1 MCSRSTCPIGHPSYE
16 RKEPMVNKVAK
27 DVVAYC
33 VSCKMDLAH
42 TVVAMDG
49 EIVKKVLCNTCNK
62 EHVYRAP
69 KGEKAPTNK
78 KKPVRK
84 TRGKKIVAPDVLW
97 EKALEPAQN
106 LISKLYTIDGSFESG
121 EKIDH
126 KTFGLGLITKLIQPN
141 KMEVIFKEGTK
152 IMIRGN

>member
-1 MCSRSTCPIGHPSYE
+1 MRSRSTCPIGHPSYE

-49 EIVKKVLCNTCNK
+49 ETVKKVLCNTCNK

-78 KKPVRK
+78 KKPARK
-84 TRGKKIVAPDVLW
+84 TRAKKIVAPDVLW

-106 LISKLYTIDGSFESG
+106 LLSKLYTIDGSFESG
-121 EKIDH
+121 VKIDH

>member
-1 MCSRSTCPIGHPSYE
+1 MRSRSTCPIGHHSYE
-16 RKEPMVNKVAK
+16 RKEPMVNKVTK

-49 EIVKKVLCNTCNK
+49 ETVKKVLCNTCNK

-84 TRGKKIVAPDVLW
+84 TRAKKIVAPDVLW

-106 LISKLYTIDGSFESG
+106 LLSKLYTIDGSFESG

>member
-1 MCSRSTCPIGHPSYE
+1 
-16 RKEPMVNKVAK
+16 MVNKVAK

-33 VSCKMDLAH
+33 VNCKMDLAH
-42 TVVAMDG
+42 TVVIMEG
-49 EIVKKVLCNTCNK
+49 ETVKRVLCNTCNK
-62 EHVYRAP
+62 EHIYRPP
-69 KGEKAPTNK
+69 KGEKTPTNK

-84 TRGKKIVAPDVLW
+84 KRAKKIVAPDVLW
-97 EKALEPAQN
+97 EKALESAQD
-106 LISKLYTIDGSFESG
+106 LPSSVYTLDGSFESG

-126 KTFGLGLITKLIQPN
+126 KNFGLGLVTKLIHPN

>member
-1 MCSRSTCPIGHPSYE
+1 
-16 RKEPMVNKVAK
+16 MVNKVAK

-49 EIVKKVLCNTCNK
+49 ETVKRVVCNTCNK
-62 EHVYRAP
+62 EHIYRAP
-69 KGEKAPTNK
+69 KGAKTPTPK
-78 KKPVRK
+78 KKTVRK
-84 TRGKKIVAPDVLW
+84 KRTKKIVAPDVLW
-97 EKALEPAQN
+97 EKAMKSVQDLPSN
-106 LISKLYTIDGSFESG
+106 LYTLDGSFESG

-152 IMIRGN
+152 IMIRGS

>member
-1 MCSRSTCPIGHPSYE
+1 
-16 RKEPMVNKVAK
+16 MVNKVAK

-33 VSCKMDLAH
+33 VSCKMDLVH

-49 EIVKKVLCNTCNK
+49 ETVKRVVCNTCNK
-62 EHVYRAP
+62 EHIYRAP
-69 KGEKAPTNK
+69 KGTKTPTPK
-78 KKPVRK
+78 KKTVRK
-84 TRGKKIVAPDVLW
+84 KRTKKIVAPDVLW
-97 EKALEPAQN
+97 EKAMKSVQDLPSN
-106 LISKLYTIDGSFESG
+106 LYTLDGSFESG

-152 IMIRGN
+152 IMIRGS

>member
-1 MCSRSTCPIGHPSYE
+1 
-16 RKEPMVNKVAK
+16 MVNKVAK

-49 EIVKKVLCNTCNK
+49 ETVKKVLCNTCNK

-69 KGEKAPTNK
+69 KGEKAPTDK

-84 TRGKKIVAPDVLW
+84 TRAKKIVAPDVLW
-97 EKALEPAQN
+97 EKALEPAQD
-106 LISKLYTIDGSFESG
+106 LPSKPYTLDGYFESG
-121 EKIDH
+121 EKTDH

>member
-1 MCSRSTCPIGHPSYE
+1 
-16 RKEPMVNKVAK
+16 MVNKVVK

-33 VSCKMDLAH
+33 VSCKKDLAH

-49 EIVKKVLCNTCNK
+49 ETVKKVLCNTCNK

-69 KGEKAPTNK
+69 KGEETPTKK

-84 TRGKKIVAPDVLW
+84 TKVKKIVAPDVLW
-97 EKALEPAQN
+97 EKALEPSQD
-106 LISKLYTIDGSFESG
+106 LHSKLYTFDGSFESG

>member
-1 MCSRSTCPIGHPSYE
+1 
-16 RKEPMVNKVAK
+16 MVNKVAK

-42 TVVAMDG
+42 RVVAMDG
-49 EIVKKVLCNTCNK
+49 ETVKKVLCNTCNK
-62 EHVYRAP
+62 EHVYREP
-69 KGEKAPTNK
+69 KGEKASTNK
-78 KKPVRK
+78 KKPARK
-84 TRGKKIVAPDVLW
+84 TRVKKIVAPDVLW
-97 EKALEPAQN
+97 EKALEPAQDFS
-106 LISKLYTIDGSFESG
+106 SKLYTFDGSFESG

-126 KTFGLGLITKLIQPN
+126 KTFGMGLITKLIQPN

>member
-1 MCSRSTCPIGHPSYE
+1 
-16 RKEPMVNKVAK
+16 MVNKVAK

-33 VSCKMDLAH
+33 VNCKMDLAH
-42 TVVAMDG
+42 TVVIMEG
-49 EIVKKVLCNTCNK
+49 ETVKRVLCNTCNK
-62 EHVYRAP
+62 EHIYRAP
-69 KGEKAPTNK
+69 KGEKPPTNK

-84 TRGKKIVAPDVLW
+84 KRAKKLVAPDVLW
-97 EKALEPAQN
+97 DMAMVSVQDLPSN
-106 LISKLYTIDGSFESG
+106 LYTFDGLFESG

-152 IMIRGN
+152 IMIRGS

>member
-1 MCSRSTCPIGHPSYE
+1 MRSRSTCPIGHPSYE

-33 VSCKMDLAH
+33 VRCKMDLAH

-49 EIVKKVLCNTCNK
+49 ETVKKVLCNTCNK

-84 TRGKKIVAPDVLW
+84 TRAKKIVAPDVLW

-106 LISKLYTIDGSFESG
+106 LLSKLYTIDGSFESG

>member
-1 MCSRSTCPIGHPSYE
+1 
-16 RKEPMVNKVAK
+16 MVNKVAK

-84 TRGKKIVAPDVLW
+84 TRAKKIVAPDVLW

-106 LISKLYTIDGSFESG
+106 LLSKLYTIDGSFESG

>member
-1 MCSRSTCPIGHPSYE
+1 MRSRSTCPIGHPSYE

-49 EIVKKVLCNTCNK
+49 ETVKKVLCITCNK

-84 TRGKKIVAPDVLW
+84 TRAKKIVAPDVLW

-106 LISKLYTIDGSFESG
+106 LLSKLYTIDGSFESG

>member
-1 MCSRSTCPIGHPSYE
+1 
-16 RKEPMVNKVAK
+16 MVNKAAK
-27 DVVAYC
+27 DIVAYC

-42 TVVAMDG
+42 TVVAMNG
-49 EIVKKVLCNTCNK
+49 ETVKRVLCNTCNK
-62 EHVYRAP
+62 EHIYRAP
-69 KGEKAPTNK
+69 KGERSPTSK

-84 TRGKKIVAPDVLW
+84 KRTQKIVAPDVLW
-97 EKALEPAQN
+97 EKAMDSAQDLPSN
-106 LISKLYTIDGSFESG
+106 LYTFNGSFESG

-152 IMIRGN
+152 LMIRGN

>member
-1 MCSRSTCPIGHPSYE
+1 
-16 RKEPMVNKVAK
+16 MVNKVAK

-49 EIVKKVLCNTCNK
+49 ETVKKVLCNTCNK
-62 EHVYRAP
+62 ENVYRAP

-84 TRGKKIVAPDVLW
+84 TRAKKIVAPDVLW

-106 LISKLYTIDGSFESG
+106 LLSKLYTIDGSFESG

>member
-1 MCSRSTCPIGHPSYE
+1 MRSRSTCPIGHHSYE

-49 EIVKKVLCNTCNK
+49 ETVKKVLCNTCNK
-62 EHVYRAP
+62 EHVYRVP
-69 KGEKAPTNK
+69 KGEKAPPNK

-84 TRGKKIVAPDVLW
+84 TRAKKIVAPDVLW

-106 LISKLYTIDGSFESG
+106 LLSKLYTIDGSFESG

>member
-1 MCSRSTCPIGHPSYE
+1 MRSRSTCPIGHPSYE

-84 TRGKKIVAPDVLW
+84 TRAKKIVAPDVLW

-106 LISKLYTIDGSFESG
+106 LLSKLYTIDGSFESG

>member
-1 MCSRSTCPIGHPSYE
+1 
-16 RKEPMVNKVAK
+16 MVNKATK
-27 DVVAYC
+27 DVIAYC

-49 EIVKKVLCNTCNK
+49 ETVKKVLCNTCNK

-69 KGEKAPTNK
+69 KGEKALTNK
-78 KKPVRK
+78 NKPVRK
-84 TRGKKIVAPDVLW
+84 TRVKKIIDPDVLW
-97 EKALEPAQN
+97 EKALEPVQN
-106 LISKLYTIDGSFESG
+106 LPSKLYTINGSFESG

-126 KTFGLGLITKLIQPN
+126 KTFGLGLITKVIQPN
-141 KMEVIFKEGTK
+141 KMEVIFKMGTK

>member
-1 MCSRSTCPIGHPSYE
+1 
-16 RKEPMVNKVAK
+16 MVNKVAK

-49 EIVKKVLCNTCNK
+49 ETVKKVLCNTCKK

-69 KGEKAPTNK
+69 KGEAAPTKK

-84 TRGKKIVAPDVLW
+84 TRAKKIVAPDVLW
-97 EKALEPAQN
+97 EKALEPAQDFP
-106 LISKLYTIDGSFESG
+106 SKLYTFDGSFESG

-126 KTFGLGLITKLIQPN
+126 KTFGMGLITKLIQPN